1 VVSRDGLVLS
11 REGSQYRVLTPEG
24 EVTASLRGKAKRQEE
39 KAVAGDHV
47 KVDASASGWAIASVD
62 PRKNIL
68 ERRVPGGR
76 GARPIAA
83 NLDRVFVMTAVR
95 DPEPI
100 PQLLDRLLVLAEAND
115 IPAAVI
121 VNKLDLDPGRALIHR
136 MERAGYEVF
145 PVCVKQR
152 IGLEPLFARM
162 HTLVSVVTGAS
173 GVGKSSLL
181 NALQPGLALRTGEIS
196 QRIGRGK
203 NITVSAVMIPL
214 EHGGYLVDTPGFSDV
229 GLWGLD
235 PGQLIQ
241 SFPDLS
247 RHAGGCR
254 FADCQHLTEPGCKVR
269 EAVAAGVVEADR
281 YESYRILVDELRSL
295 PPDWE

>member
-1 VVSRDGLVLS
+1 MSRDGLVLS
-11 REGSQYRVLTPEG
+11 REGSQYRVLTPLG
-24 EVTASLRGKAKRQEE
+24 EVIASLRGKAKRQEE

-47 KVDASASGWAIASVD
+47 QLEASASGWAIASVD
-62 PRKNIL
+62 PRRNIL

-83 NLDRVFVMTAVR
+83 NLDRVFVMTAAR

-121 VNKLDLDPGRALIHR
+121 VNKLDLDPGRTLIQR

-145 PVCVKQR
+145 PVCVRQG

-162 HTLVSVVTGAS
+162 HTLVSVVTGPS

-181 NALQPGLALRTGEIS
+181 NALQPGLTLRTGEVS
-196 QRIGRGK
+196 ERIGRGK

-214 EHGGYLVDTPGFSDV
+214 ESGGYLVDTPGFSDV

-241 SFPDLS
+241 SFPDLH
-247 RHAGGCR
+247 RHAGTCR
-254 FADCQHLTEPGCKVR
+254 FADCQHLTEPGCSVR
-269 EAVAAGVVEADR
+269 DAVAAGLVDADR
-281 YESYRILVDELRSL
+281 YESYRLLVDELRNL
-295 PPDWE
+295 PPDWA

>member
-1 VVSRDGLVLS
+1 VVIRDGLVLS
-11 REGSQYRVLTPEG
+11 REGSQYRVLTAEG
-24 EVTASLRGKAKRQEE
+24 EVIASLRGKAKRQEE

-47 KVDASASGWAIASVD
+47 KVEASATGWAIASVD
-62 PRKNIL
+62 PRTNIL

-76 GARPIAA
+76 GTRPIAA
-83 NLDRVFVMTAVR
+83 NLDRVFVMTAAK

-121 VNKLDLDPGRALIHR
+121 VNKLDLDPGRTLIQR

-145 PVCVKQR
+145 PVCVRQR

-162 HTLVSVVTGAS
+162 RTLVSVVTGPS

-181 NALQPGLALRTGEIS
+181 NALQPGLALRTGEVS
-196 QRIGRGK
+196 VRIGRGK

-214 EHGGYLVDTPGFSDV
+214 ESGGFLVDTPGFSDV

-235 PGQLIQ
+235 PDQLIQ
-241 SFPDLS
+241 SFPDLH
-247 RHAGGCR
+247 RHAGTCR
-254 FADCQHLTEPGCKVR
+254 FADCQHLTEPGCSVR
-269 EAVAAGVVEADR
+269 DAVATGQVDEDR
-281 YESYRILVDELRSL
+281 YESYRLLVDELRNL
-295 PPDWE
+295 PPDWA